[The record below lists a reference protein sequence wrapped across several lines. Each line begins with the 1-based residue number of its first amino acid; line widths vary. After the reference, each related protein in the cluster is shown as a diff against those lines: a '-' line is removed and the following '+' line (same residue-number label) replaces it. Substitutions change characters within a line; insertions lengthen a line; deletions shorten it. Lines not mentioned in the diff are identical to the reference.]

1 VSTLLAASTD
11 SSGLLSHVLVL
22 HGLPAYL
29 LVGTLAFAEAALF
42 VGFVLPGET
51 AVILGGVLASQ
62 HAASL
67 TLMIVVVVAVI
78 VGDSVVYEVGQRFG
92 PRTLQLRLIKRREKQ
107 LTRAQTY
114 LRERGGRA
122 VFFGRSSR
130 SDPGLLRPEQVL
142 RLGHEAHGR

>member
-1 VSTLLAASTD
+1 MKARSASWAAAGLTSNDGQFHRGSELTVLSSRRGTLPAVSTD

-29 LVGTLAFAEAALF
+29 FVGTLAFAEAALF

-67 TLMIVVVVAVI
+67 TLMIAVVVAAI
-78 VGDSVVYEVGQRFG
+78 VGDSVGYEVGQRFG
-92 PRTLQLRLIKRREKQ
+92 PRTLQLRLIKRWEK
-107 LTRAQTY
+107 
-114 LRERGGRA
+114 
-122 VFFGRSSR
+122 
-130 SDPGLLRPEQVL
+130 
-142 RLGHEAHGR
+142 